1 MNCQVIINTQS
12 GRADRLD
19 VKKILERHTNFDDQI
34 TVSYL
39 RNVED
44 WTDNCHKVIV
54 CGGDGTLYSALNKYA
69 IKPDTH
75 LVYVACG
82 TLNENACFK
91 KNLTDV
97 GLVNDKLVFSYVM
110 ATGVFTSIG
119 YDCTTEDKQ
128 KHKKLAYWKKAL
140 LSYEITPQDICVVP
154 PHWTWHKPTALMM
167 LLRSDRCFGFRF
179 NKMYKDNTTYILL
192 VSAKGPLK
200 TTTLPK
206 LFRCFFM
213 GFDKPYFTED
223 IVFAPIDSA
232 TLNVPSNTEFCIDG
246 EKVSFGN
253 NTTVKISSKHLYNAV
268 TIDYGCLH

>member
-1 MNCQVIINTQS
+1 
-12 GRADRLD
+12 
-19 VKKILERHTNFDDQI
+19 
-34 TVSYL
+34 
-39 RNVED
+39 
-44 WTDNCHKVIV
+44 
-54 CGGDGTLYSALNKYA
+54 NKYA
-69 IKPDTH
+69 IKPDTQ

-140 LSYEITPQDICVVP
+140 LSYEITPQDICVVT

-192 VSAKGPLK
+192 VS
-200 TTTLPK
+200 
-206 LFRCFFM
+206 
-213 GFDKPYFTED
+213 
-223 IVFAPIDSA
+223 
-232 TLNVPSNTEFCIDG
+232 
-246 EKVSFGN
+246 
-253 NTTVKISSKHLYNAV
+253 
-268 TIDYGCLH
+268 